1 VHAVWQGLLVSRESG
16 AGGVAW
22 CVAVRKIFKFIGAT
36 LVSGIAWWLGAMVGI
51 MTAVILSAIGTG
63 FGIYWGGKVA
73 DHYEV

>member
-1 VHAVWQGLLVSRESG
+1 VRQGLLLSREG
-16 AGGVAW
+16 GVGGVAW
-22 CVAVRKIFKFIGAT
+22 RITVRKLFKFIGAT
-36 LVSGIAWWLGAMVGI
+36 IVSGIGWWLGAMVGI

>member
-1 VHAVWQGLLVSRESG
+1 
-16 AGGVAW
+16 
-22 CVAVRKIFKFIGAT
+22 VRKLFKFVGAT
-36 LVSGIAWWLGAMVGI
+36 IVSGIGWWLGAMVGI